1 MAVQMAD
8 SVVATDGTR
17 SISPPSA
24 TNLPAP
30 PTPPDNP
37 QSEDE
42 HRQAAR
48 YEQWLVQQESAI
60 NQQLKY
66 YETEITKLRKQRK
79 VVSYTCFFIYHVSSI
94 PCLINICRLLK
105 KVSFFPVEVI

>member
-8 SVVATDGTR
+8 SVVTTDGTR

-30 PTPPDNP
+30 STPPDNP
-37 QSEDE
+37 QIEDE
-42 HRQAAR
+42 RRQAAR

-79 VVSYTCFFIYHVSSI
+79 VVIHVFFIYHVSSI

-105 KVSFFPVEVI
+105 TVSFFPVEVI

>member
-60 NQQLKY
+60 NQQLKD

-79 VVSYTCFFIYHVSSI
+79 VVIRVF
-94 PCLINICRLLK
+94 
-105 KVSFFPVEVI
+105 SFTTFPPFPV